1 MNPNN
6 LPKGFDEFWQAY
18 PRQRRV
24 GKGAAVR
31 AFIKVGGQDVLPD
44 ILKDLKRRVWP
55 DEAQYIP
62 HPATYLN
69 QWRWLDEIET
79 GPTEDDPEYWS

>member
-1 MNPNN
+1 MNPNK
-6 LPKGFDEFWQAY
+6 LPKGFDDLWKAY
-18 PRQRRV
+18 PRRV

-31 AFIKVGGQDVLPD
+31 SYIKVGGQEVLPD

-62 HPATYLN
+62 HLSTYLN
-69 QWRWLDEIET
+69 QWRWLDEENQEEISQ
-79 GPTEDDPEYWS
+79 DDW